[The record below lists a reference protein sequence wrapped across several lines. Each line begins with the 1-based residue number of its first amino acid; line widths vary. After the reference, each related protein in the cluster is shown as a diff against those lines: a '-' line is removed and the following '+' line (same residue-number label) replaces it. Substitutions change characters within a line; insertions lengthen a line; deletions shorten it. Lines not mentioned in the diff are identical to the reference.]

1 MQIRIPYFT
10 TQRISQ
16 PIMQP
21 IPVPAFKDNYIWL
34 APCGEGDER
43 RVIVV
48 DPGTAAPVLDR
59 LAAQQWE
66 PAAILITHH
75 HYDHVDGVEA
85 LRARFSVPV
94 FGPRGTVD
102 RWTGQGGRALDEG
115 DHLDALGLRVLA
127 TPGHTR
133 DHLSYVGQGVVFCGD
148 TLFAGGCGR
157 LFEGTPEEMYRSL
170 EKLRA
175 LPDDTRICCAHEYT
189 LANLRFARQVE
200 PDNDALARRLEET
213 EAMRREGK
221 PTVPSR
227 LGLEKQTNPFLR
239 CHEPA
244 VHAAAERFCRRRL
257 SSPAQVFAVIRYWK
271 DNFRQ

>member
-1 MQIRIPYFT
+1 
-10 TQRISQ
+10 
-16 PIMQP
+16 MQP

-59 LAAQQWE
+59 LTEQQWE
-66 PAAILITHH
+66 TAAILITHH
-75 HYDHVDGVEA
+75 HHDHVDGVEA

-94 FGPRGTVD
+94 FGPPGTVD
-102 RWTGQGGRALDEG
+102 RWTGQGGRTLTEGDRLDEF
-115 DHLDALGLRVLA
+115 GLRVLA

-157 LFEGTPEEMYRSL
+157 LFEGTPGQMYRSL

-221 PTVPSR
+221 ATVPSR

-244 VHAAAERFCRRRL
+244 VRAAAERFCRRRL
-257 SSPAQVFAVIRYWK
+257 NSPDQVFAVIRYWK
-271 DNFRQ
+271 DIYKQ